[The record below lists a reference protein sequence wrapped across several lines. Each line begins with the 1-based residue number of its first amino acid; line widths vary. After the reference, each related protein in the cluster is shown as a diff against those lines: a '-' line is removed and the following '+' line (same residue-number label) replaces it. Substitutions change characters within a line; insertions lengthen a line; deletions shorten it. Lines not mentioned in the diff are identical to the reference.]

1 MGNCCLR
8 KHHGE
13 TDVSSV
19 VQPHPIGDIRLQ
31 ISLPK
36 KTNKAVRE
44 KAPTVSS
51 TSLQGQ
57 ENMISKR
64 EKRRSP
70 LQERNFSVSDIGA
83 EKKRSKSAR
92 ATTNSNTPSPK
103 DWNLERVN
111 KKDGVLRDYRLYC
124 FCYSAL
130 KASTRKFSSKNLI
143 GQGGFGD
150 VYKGYVSYCNMNA
163 AAKPSEGFPIAVK
176 RLRKTALQGDEQWE
190 NERKFMS
197 KLSHPNIVKL
207 IGYCR
212 EGEHRMLVYEYM
224 KGGSLEA
231 QLMAKNATQLHWR
244 RRTKLALGVAK
255 ALHCL
260 HTRGA
265 PVIHR
270 DLKASN
276 VLLDDDFNAKL
287 SDFGLAK
294 YGPKD
299 DQDHIMTRVLGTK
312 GYIAPEYIATG
323 HVTLKTDVYSFGVVL
338 LEIFSGSC
346 AVKKYSDGMTGDLT
360 KWAEPYLRNRLQL
373 HRVIDQ
379 RLGNN
384 FPVEEAHKFAELI
397 LRCLDSN
404 PKSRPTMTEVVA
416 DLEELHENTGSNRIS
431 GHVTKWVPGI

>member
-276 VLLDDDFNAKL
+276 VLLDDVRL
-287 SDFGLAK
+287 W
-294 YGPKD
+294 
-299 DQDHIMTRVLGTK
+299 
-312 GYIAPEYIATG
+312 

>member
-176 RLRKTALQGDEQWE
+176 RIRKTALQGDEQWE

-276 VLLDDDFNAKL
+276 VLLDDVRL
-287 SDFGLAK
+287 W
-294 YGPKD
+294 
-299 DQDHIMTRVLGTK
+299 
-312 GYIAPEYIATG
+312 

-346 AVKKYSDGMTGDLT
+346 AVKRYSDGMTGDLT

-431 GHVTKWVPGI
+431 GHVTTFTPCPPHRSNFPTRNGCQAYR

>member
-103 DWNLERVN
+103 DWNLKRVN

-276 VLLDDDFNAKL
+276 VLLDDVRL
-287 SDFGLAK
+287 W
-294 YGPKD
+294 
-299 DQDHIMTRVLGTK
+299 
-312 GYIAPEYIATG
+312 

-346 AVKKYSDGMTGDLT
+346 AVKRYSDGMTGDLT

-384 FPVEEAHKFAELI
+384 FPVEEAHRFAELI

-431 GHVTKWVPGI
+431 GHVTTFTPCPPHRSNFPTRNGCQAYR